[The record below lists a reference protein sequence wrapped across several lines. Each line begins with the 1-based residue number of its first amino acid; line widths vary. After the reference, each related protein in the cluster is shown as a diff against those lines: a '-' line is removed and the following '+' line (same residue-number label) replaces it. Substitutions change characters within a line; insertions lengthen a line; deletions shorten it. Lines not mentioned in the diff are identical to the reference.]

1 MLEDVLISAVFISLI
16 IGVFMGLNM
25 IKSYILTDEE
35 QEKLAK
41 FLDDFL
47 KM

>member
-1 MLEDVLISAVFISLI
+1 MLEDALLSVVFISLI
-16 IGVFMGLNM
+16 IGVFVGLNM
-25 IKSYILTDEE
+25 IKSYFLTEEE

-41 FLDDFL
+41 FLDDIL

>member
-1 MLEDVLISAVFISLI
+1 MLEDALLSVVFISLI
-16 IGVFMGLNM
+16 VGVFVGLNM
-25 IKSYILTDEE
+25 IKSYILTEEE